1 MSKIVN
7 APKIKNAF
15 VVKIRELLEH
25 RAFWLYLLVDEAE
38 KRGLD
43 PKDFASA
50 AITRCGISQGND
62 LVKKGGTKSLKGLR
76 KTLFTRAARWVF
88 EMDLVENTDDT
99 LYLDFHYC
107 PLVKAWQKAG
117 CTDEEI
123 ARLCDIAMC
132 GDHGIGKCFDAR
144 LELPKA
150 IAKGD
155 DVCAL
160 RYIKD
165 SKQGEK

>member
-1 MSKIVN
+1 
-7 APKIKNAF
+7 
-15 VVKIRELLEH
+15 
-25 RAFWLYLLVDEAE
+25 
-38 KRGLD
+38 
-43 PKDFASA
+43 
-50 AITRCGISQGND
+50 
-62 LVKKGGTKSLKGLR
+62 
-76 KTLFTRAARWVF
+76 
-88 EMDLVENTDDT
+88 
-99 LYLDFHYC
+99 
-107 PLVKAWQKAG
+107 
-117 CTDEEI
+117 
-123 ARLCDIAMC
+123 MC

>member
-1 MSKIVN
+1 M
-7 APKIKNAF
+7 P
-15 VVKIRELLEH
+15 
-25 RAFWLYLLVDEAE
+25 
-38 KRGLD
+38 
-43 PKDFASA
+43 
-50 AITRCGISQGND
+50 
-62 LVKKGGTKSLKGLR
+62 
-76 KTLFTRAARWVF
+76 
-88 EMDLVENTDDT
+88 DDT

-150 IAKGD
+150 IAKD
-155 DVCAL
+155 DDICAL

-165 SKQGEK
+165 SKQRENENISVDKVHLAVDFYKALLRSYPVDAL